1 MIKLQQLSWVSGLG
15 YFYMGACAAVGKVLY
30 KIGVQFSHKLFD
42 FQE

>member
-1 MIKLQQLSWVSGLG
+1 VGVFLEV
-15 YFYMGACAAVGKVLY
+15 ACVVVGKVLY